1 MHSEVRSVVRVKK
14 FGRHATNALN
24 QSWTAGPPRKVP
36 WLAWLQGLFGLTLNI
51 NIVILRR

>member
-1 MHSEVRSVVRVKK
+1 MDSEVCSVVRVKK

-36 WLAWLQGLFGLTLNI
+36 WLAWLQGPFGLTLNI